1 MEGVLAAVPAATLNG
16 HPQQRLPN
24 NAHFS
29 FEGAES
35 DDMLAALDKRGIAA
49 SAGSACT
56 SATWEPSHV
65 LAAMGVPLSRAVA
78 ALRLTVGP
86 DNTDD
91 EVDYI
96 LSVLPEVVAQSRASR
111 GAGRVS
117 GGRTTTAPQAQE
129 IG

>member
-1 MEGVLAAVPAATLNG
+1 VPAATLNG
-16 HPQQRLPN
+16 HQRDRLPN

-35 DDMLAALDKRGIAA
+35 DQMLAALDKRGIAA

-65 LAAMGVPLSRAVA
+65 LVAMGVPLTRAVA

-86 DNTDD
+86 DNSDE
-91 EVDYI
+91 EVDYL
-96 LSVLPEVVAQSRASR
+96 LSVLPGVVAQSRAQSR
-111 GAGRVS
+111 GAS
-117 GGRTTTAPQAQE
+117 SPK
-129 IG
+129 